1 MRLLN
6 YFRLMLENMLFIAK
20 YKCLKGSF
28 WFFNKT
34 KRIPD
39 AYSQAEDIKGVV

>member
-1 MRLLN
+1 
-6 YFRLMLENMLFIAK
+6 MLENMLFIAK
-20 YKCLKGSF
+20 YKRLKGSF

-39 AYSQAEDIKGVV
+39 AYSQAENIKGVV

>member
-1 MRLLN
+1 
-6 YFRLMLENMLFIAK
+6 MLENMLFIAK

-34 KRIPD
+34 KRISD
-39 AYSQAEDIKGVV
+39 AYYQAENMKGVV